1 MKAKRLLIA
10 VMILALAVISAA
22 CGVMSVSTEGGE
34 LTINVNLNES
44 QANRLIG
51 NVFTSNEGD
60 DFLFT
65 EIASVDL
72 IEPNIMRVSG
82 STADGV
88 SGTYD
93 LTIDVVDEAV
103 KIEVVAVDVPGVTLD
118 DPRVQA
124 ANDELAQAFL
134 DSARSDGER
143 GGVADVAVVADEMIF
158 TIKAQ
163 LNE

>member
-10 VMILALAVISAA
+10 VMILALALISAA

-134 DSARSDGER
+134 DSARSDGES
-143 GGVADVAVVADEMIF
+143 GGVADVAVVADELIF
-158 TIKAQ
+158 TIKAP